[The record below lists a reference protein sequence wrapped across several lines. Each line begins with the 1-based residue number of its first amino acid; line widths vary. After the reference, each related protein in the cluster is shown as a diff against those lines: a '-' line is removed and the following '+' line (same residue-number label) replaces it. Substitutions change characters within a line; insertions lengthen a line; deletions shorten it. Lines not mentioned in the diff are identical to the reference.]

1 MCWDGV
7 VVRRV
12 TWSQYRESIG
22 DRSGLFPALAYGWPI
37 ERALYPGSYVDL
49 SPSTAFASVVYVD
62 SDARAGRF
70 FADPDLVAAELAG
83 RTRPGARREVRFIGA
98 DYTDRLDLAEGG
110 VDLLISLFAGPVWH
124 HCGRYLRPGGWLL
137 ANTSHGDA
145 SPVVFEGRTY
155 QWVAASG
162 VQTGAELGTGVTPR
176 CDDGQPVPAETLRD
190 PLVEAVGLDP
200 TEAVA
205 LVRGGG
211 QVDLLV
217 RSDHTA
223 TRSVNAHGPPP
234 ARHLPAAKT
243 NPRGP

>member
-1 MCWDGV
+1 VFVPMCWDGV

-22 DRSGLFPALAYGWPI
+22 DRSGLFAALAYGWPI

-110 VDLLISLFAGPVWH
+110 VDLLISLFAGPVWQ

-145 SPVVFEGRTY
+145 SL
-155 QWVAASG
+155 AA
-162 VQTGAELGTGVTPR
+162 
-176 CDDGQPVPAETLRD
+176 
-190 PLVEAVGLDP
+190 LDP
-200 TEAVA
+200 TVRLAAVVHHRDDRHRLTTDRLDRYLIPKRPETAHAEAIRA
-205 LVRGGG
+205 SGRGIAYT
-211 QVDLLV
+211 
-217 RSDHTA
+217 HTA
-223 TRSVNAHGPPP
+223 FA
-234 ARHLPAAKT
+234 
-243 NPRGP
+243 